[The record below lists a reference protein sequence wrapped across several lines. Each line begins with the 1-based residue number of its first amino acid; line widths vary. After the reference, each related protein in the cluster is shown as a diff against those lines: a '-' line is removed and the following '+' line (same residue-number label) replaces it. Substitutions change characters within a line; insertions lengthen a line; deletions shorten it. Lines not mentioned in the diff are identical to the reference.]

1 MWWKKAPFIR
11 ILPALI
17 GGILLQ
23 KEVNLPIQFLWVFF
37 GSGIFLITLLHSLPI
52 FGLFRFWWL
61 LSFIILSIFFTTGAL
76 LTWYNDVR
84 NDPRWYGHDRSEKF
98 STILTLLDEPVPQKN
113 SWRVTAATTFI
124 IKEGHRI
131 RCKGK
136 LYVYFDS
143 SGAFRKPGEQLLI
156 TKHIDPIQN
165 SGNPG
170 SFDFQRFSLFNGITG
185 SLYLRKNEYRILGL
199 RSPGLFFH
207 LIETFKKN
215 ILATICKY
223 IPGQKERGLAEA
235 LLIGYKNDL
244 DKDLSTAYANTG
256 TVHIIAISGM
266 HLGLIYG
273 LLLTLLKPLGR
284 RKVFQWLQTILILFI
299 LWAFSFLCGAQPSIL
314 RSTFMFSFILVG
326 KLSGRSSS
334 AYNSLA
340 ASAFLLLCM
349 DPFSFW
355 DIGFQLS
362 YAAVTSILLFYK
374 PISSWYY
381 SENKLIHAAW
391 DLIAISIAAQ
401 ILTMPI
407 AIFHF
412 HQFPVLFIL
421 ANIIAVPLSGVIL
434 LGEILLYL
442 ISFVPWF
449 ASLTGKTLSL
459 LIGVMDHYIQNID
472 SIPGNTITDLQIID
486 CQLLLCFCIIL
497 LLVLFI
503 HLRRPLYFFFTGYVI
518 LLFLGI
524 RVHSF
529 LVANSQEKIVV
540 YNIPGHAGLDLIAG
554 RQAFFIGDMQGMM
567 EEPFKAARSMFRIE
581 KTNYLG
587 DHGLF
592 EFKGKLIGIIERPLK
607 PGTSIQPDLL
617 VIKGKEI
624 IPGDLKINAQRPQQV
639 VIDASVPARQMVQFK
654 RIFDSLHIPCHSV
667 RENGAFVMS
676 MR

>member
-17 GGILLQ
+17 VGILLQ
-23 KEVNLPIQFLWVFF
+23 QEVNVPIHLLWVLF
-37 GSGIFLITLLHSLPI
+37 GSGILLITLLHFLPI
-52 FGLFRFWWL
+52 FRLFSFGWL

-84 NDPRWYGHDRSEKF
+84 NDPRWYGHEPSEKF
-98 STILTLLDEPVPQKN
+98 STILTLLEEPVPKKN
-113 SWRVTAATTFI
+113 SWRVMAASTFI
-124 IKEGHRI
+124 IEDSRWI

-156 TKHIDPIQN
+156 AKQIDPIQN

-185 SLYLRKNEYRILGL
+185 SVYLRKNEYRIVGL
-199 RSPGLFFH
+199 RSSGLFFQI
-207 LIETFKKN
+207 IETSKKN
-215 ILATICKY
+215 ILSTIRKY
-223 IPGQKERGLAEA
+223 IPGQKEKGLAEA

-273 LLLTLLKPLGR
+273 LLLALLKPLGR

-299 LWAFSFLCGAQPSIL
+299 LWTFSFLCGAQPSIL
-314 RSTFMFSFILVG
+314 RSTFMFTFILIG

-374 PISSWYY
+374 TISSWYY
-381 SENKLIHAAW
+381 SENKIIQVAW

-407 AIFHF
+407 AVFHF

-442 ISFVPWF
+442 VSFVPWI
-449 ASLTGKTLSL
+449 ASLTGKILSL

-472 SIPGNTITDLQIID
+472 SIPGSTLKGLVITEW
-486 CQLLLCFCIIL
+486 QLLLSFCIIL
-497 LLVLFI
+497 LFI
-503 HLRRPLYFFFTGYVI
+503 SFVHSRRPQYYFFAGYAIV
-518 LLFLGI
+518 LFLGI

-529 LVANSQEKIVV
+529 LVANSQEKIIV
-540 YNIPGHAGLDLIAG
+540 YNAAGHAGLDLIAG
-554 RQAFFIGDMQGMM
+554 RQAFFIGDQQGLI
-567 EEPFKAARSMFRIE
+567 EEPFKTARSMFRIE
-581 KTNYLG
+581 KTSYLG

-592 EFKGKLIGIIERPLK
+592 EFKGKLIGIIDRPLNS
-607 PGTSIQPDLL
+607 GIQPDLL
-617 VIKGKEI
+617 VIKGKDI
-624 IPGDLKINAQRPQQV
+624 IAGDLEINAQRLQQV
-639 VIDASVPARQMVQFK
+639 VIDASVPARRIVQFK
-654 RIFDSLHIPCHSV
+654 RVLDSLHIPYHSV
-667 RENGAFVMS
+667 REKGAFVMS